1 MTMPLIDLATS
12 GFVLIAVIMR
22 KKIFQDVRE
31 SPVEGAFEELSRVKL
46 RRLSRLNTFQRIAQ
60 SLPKFL
66 IIPVE
71 LMCFVIL
78 SNAFRKRTCKHESK
92 RKSSDEIAIIL
103 IG

>member
-1 MTMPLIDLATS
+1 MAM
-12 GFVLIAVIMR
+12 
-22 KKIFQDVRE
+22 
-31 SPVEGAFEELSRVKL
+31 
-46 RRLSRLNTFQRIAQ
+46 LNPFQRIAR

-66 IIPVE
+66 IPVE

-78 SNAFRKRTCKHESK
+78 SNAFRKRTCKQESK

>member
-46 RRLSRLNTFQRIAQ
+46 RRLSRLNTFQRIA
-60 SLPKFL
+60 
-66 IIPVE
+66 
-71 LMCFVIL
+71 
-78 SNAFRKRTCKHESK
+78 
-92 RKSSDEIAIIL
+92 
-103 IG
+103 